1 MEPKTKENKMTTQ
14 RFIITKHAA
23 YAMVDENSSEIDTVF
38 SLAQAQTMRK
48 YMSKEEEWKQ
58 VDPEATVRIEIVLEN
73 DKVKTTCYCYDENL
87 VLLVERLFT
96 KEKSS
101 IMASLKLQKLMN
113 IEEMTNDGEI
123 H

>member
-1 MEPKTKENKMTTQ
+1 MTTQ

-38 SLAQAQTMRK
+38 SLAQAQIMRK
-48 YMSKEEEWKQ
+48 YMSKEEEWEQ
-58 VDPEATVRIEIVLEN
+58 VHPSEAIRLEIVLEN
-73 DKVKTTCYCYDENL
+73 DKVKATCYYCYDENL
-87 VLLVERLFT
+87 TLLARRIFD

-101 IMASLKLQKLMN
+101 IMASLKLHEIMN
-113 IEEMTNDGEI
+113 IEEVINDGKI

>member
-1 MEPKTKENKMTTQ
+1 MTTQ

-48 YMSKEEEWKQ
+48 YMASKEEEWKQ
-58 VDPEATVRIEIVLEN
+58 VDPSEAIRLEFVLEN
-73 DKVKTTCYCYDENL
+73 DNIKATCYGYDENL
-87 VLLVERLFT
+87 RLLATRLFD

-101 IMASLKLQKLMN
+101 IMASLKLQELMN
-113 IEEMTNDGEI
+113 MEEVDDGEI

>member
-1 MEPKTKENKMTTQ
+1 MTTQ

-48 YMSKEEEWKQ
+48 FMSKEEEWEQ
-58 VDPEATVRIEIVLEN
+58 VDPEAAIRIEIVLKN
-73 DKVKTTCYCYDENL
+73 DNVKTTCYCYDENL
-87 VLLVERLFT
+87 ISLMERLFD

-101 IMASLKLQKLMN
+101 IMASLKLQELMN

>member
-1 MEPKTKENKMTTQ
+1 MTTQ

-38 SLAQAQTMRK
+38 SLAQAQIMRK

-58 VDPEATVRIEIVLEN
+58 VDPDEAIRIEIVLEN
-73 DKVKTTCYCYDENL
+73 DNIKAPCYCYDENL
-87 VLLVERLFT
+87 ALLARRLFD
-96 KEKSS
+96 KERSS

-113 IEEMTNDGEI
+113 IEEDN
-123 H
+123 

>member
-1 MEPKTKENKMTTQ
+1 MTTQ
-14 RFIITKHAA
+14 RFIITKHAD

-38 SLAQAQTMRK
+38 SLAQADTMRK

-58 VDPEATVRIEIVLEN
+58 VDPEATVRIEIVLKN

-87 VLLVERLFT
+87 VLLVERLFN

-101 IMASLKLQKLMN
+101 IMASLKLQELMN

>member
-1 MEPKTKENKMTTQ
+1 MTTQ
-14 RFIITKHAA
+14 RFIITKHGA
-23 YAMVDENSSEIDTVF
+23 YAMVNGDSSEIDRVF

-58 VDPEATVRIEIVLEN
+58 VDPSEAIRIEIVLEN
-73 DKVKTTCYCYDENL
+73 DNIKAPCYCYDENL
-87 VLLVERLFT
+87 RLLATRLFD

-101 IMASLKLQKLMN
+101 IMASLKLQELMN
-113 IEEMTNDGEI
+113 MEEVDDGEI

>member
-1 MEPKTKENKMTTQ
+1 MTTQ

-38 SLAQAQTMRK
+38 SIAQAQIMRK
-48 YMSKEEEWKQ
+48 FMSKEEEWEQ
-58 VDPEATVRIEIVLEN
+58 VDPDEAIRIEIVLKN
-73 DKVKTTCYCYDENL
+73 DNVKTTCYCYDENL
-87 VLLVERLFT
+87 ILLAERLFN

-101 IMASLKLQKLMN
+101 IMASLKLHEIMN
-113 IEEMTNDGEI
+113 IEEVTNDGKI

>member
-1 MEPKTKENKMTTQ
+1 MTTQ

-58 VDPEATVRIEIVLEN
+58 VDPSEAIRLEFVLEN
-73 DKVKTTCYCYDENL
+73 DNIKATCYGYDENL
-87 VLLVERLFT
+87 RLLATRLFD

-101 IMASLKLQKLMN
+101 IMASLKLQELMN
-113 IEEMTNDGEI
+113 IEEMTNDVEI